1 MNTKMILAVLAA
13 ALIACCSYCCYSQNK
28 TRDDLTTRV
37 DLIESA
43 TVQTVGW
50 INGFIKQSQPA
61 TATDTDTNNTT
72 KETE

>member
-28 TRDDLTTRV
+28 TLDELTTRV

-50 INGFIKQSQPA
+50 INGVIKQSQPA
-61 TATDTDTNNTT
+61 TATDTNNTT